1 MILVGLSIDFG
12 KIALAAGYR
21 NATSVSD
28 KSEIFDA
35 INQLRDS
42 KGPSFMEIKIKSGA
56 RKDLGRPKSTT
67 EENKRSF
74 MEFLK

>member
-35 INQLRDS
+35 IN
-42 KGPSFMEIKIKSGA
+42 
-56 RKDLGRPKSTT
+56 
-67 EENKRSF
+67 
-74 MEFLK
+74 